1 MTEALLTAI
10 ANLATVEHLLHL
22 AMGVMLGLAIGAFPG
37 LGGIA
42 GLAIMMPFLYGMD
55 TVSALATLVGL
66 VAVIPTSDTFTSVL
80 MGIPGSSASQATVL
94 DGFPLSQQGH
104 AARALAAA
112 FTASLMGG
120 IVGAVILTLFV
131 QVARPLILTFG
142 SAELFMLAL
151 LGLSMVGVLSG
162 ASLIKGLAACGLGL
176 IVGSIGGA
184 PATGEFRMTFGIDYL
199 YDGLPLVIVGIG
211 LFAFPEITEL
221 LRRNRPI
228 AAGRMLAADW
238 FEGIRDVFRHWL
250 LCLRCAGLGTLIGAI
265 PGLGGTVVD
274 WIAYGHVVQ
283 TAKDKSRFGK
293 GDIRGVLAPESAN
306 NAKEGGGLVPTLLFG
321 IPGSGAMAVFLGG
334 MVLLGIE
341 AGPAMV
347 SSDLDLTYT
356 IIWSLALANVLG
368 AGSCMLLARPIA
380 RLTTIPFNLLAPFMI
395 VVVSFA
401 AYQAT
406 RQFMDLVALLAIGV
420 LGVLLRRFGWS
431 RPAFL
436 IGFVLAPQAE
446 GYLNLA
452 VQFYGWGMLAR
463 PGVMIIL
470 AITAVSVWLGARGQ
484 GGRARRGV
492 SAGVESSTAVE
503 STSEASLAV
512 TATADRSRQSS
523 PAGNVVPQLAFVGG
537 AIAMLLY
544 AVWSSLRLSPLGRI
558 FPLSVAVATL
568 VLCVALVIALRVR
581 PAANPANVDLEYA
594 AKDCKGNHPSD
605 TQAGAIWASSGTWK
619 SAGWFGVLVAAVGV
633 LGFLPGA
640 LVFFLTFLRR
650 KAQRSW
656 GLTLALTACV
666 IVALAAVANLLLV
679 ELPGGLIAEYL
690 AQPWLTGQVR

>member
-1 MTEALLTAI
+1 MTEALLTAL
-10 ANLATVEHLLHL
+10 ANLATFEHLFHL
-22 AMGVMLGLAIGAFPG
+22 ALGVMLGLAVGAFPG

-112 FTASLMGG
+112 FTASLVGG
-120 IVGAVILTLFV
+120 IVGAAILTLFV

-228 AAGRMLAADW
+228 ATSRMPTADW
-238 FEGIRDVFRHWL
+238 FEGIRDVFRNWF

-334 MVLLGIE
+334 MVLIGIE

-406 RQFMDLVALLAIGV
+406 RQFMDLVALLAVGV

-452 VQFYGWGMLAR
+452 VQFYGWGMLVR
-463 PGVMIIL
+463 PGVLIIL
-470 AITAVSVWLGARGQ
+470 AITVISVWLGARGR
-484 GGRARRGV
+484 GTRAHGAQPV
-492 SAGVESSTAVE
+492 AVG
-503 STSEASLAV
+503 
-512 TATADRSRQSS
+512 SRKTP
-523 PAGNVVPQLAFVGG
+523 PARNVAPQLAFVGG
-537 AIAMLLY
+537 AIAILLY

-568 VLCVALVIALRVR
+568 VLCVALIVVLRVR
-581 PAANPANVDLEYA
+581 PSTSSANVDLEYGVE
-594 AKDCKGNHPSD
+594 DGKGAYQSD
-605 TQAGAIWASSGTWK
+605 TEAVTASGGGGTWR
-619 SAGWFGVLVAAVGV
+619 SAGWFGALVAAAGV

-640 LVFFLTFLRR
+640 LLFFLAFLRR
-650 KAQRSW
+650 KAQQSW

-666 IVALAAVANLLLV
+666 IVTLAAAANLLLV
-679 ELPGGLIAEYL
+679 ELPGGLIAEFVD
-690 AQPWLTGQVR
+690 QPWLTGQIR